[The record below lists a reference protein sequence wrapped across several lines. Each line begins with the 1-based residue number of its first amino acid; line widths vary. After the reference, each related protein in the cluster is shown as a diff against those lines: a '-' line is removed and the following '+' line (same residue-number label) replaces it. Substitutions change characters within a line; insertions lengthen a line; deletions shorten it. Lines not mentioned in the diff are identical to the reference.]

1 VFRPEWHDAKEI
13 IVPFDA
19 SKYDVQFAKEE
30 EWAAA
35 YTHARVSRPASESL
49 RLDTRRVVG
58 RLVEEPGFRDN
69 IMSFLSGIIHHTEVM
84 VFAWTSMLL
93 LWGFPVSRWLAWP
106 IATGWATSL
115 VGLRFVLKRPWTS
128 RAFLWL
134 GGVSSTLLWLKY
146 PPLVPPVR
154 NHAGLPPQL
163 FALKAPP

>member
-1 VFRPEWHDAKEI
+1 MDSSRELFRPEWHDAKEI

-58 RLVEEPGFRDN
+58 RLVDPSGLRDD
-69 IMSFLSGIIHHTEVM
+69 IMGLLSGVVVFTEVM
-84 VFAWTSMLL
+84 VFAWAVVL
-93 LWGFPVSRWLAWP
+93 LWGWPISKWLAWP

-134 GGVSSTLLWLKY
+134 GGVSSTLLWLKST
-146 PPLVPPVR
+146 PSSHP
-154 NHAGLPPQL
+154 
-163 FALKAPP
+163 FATMLDSLLSSSP